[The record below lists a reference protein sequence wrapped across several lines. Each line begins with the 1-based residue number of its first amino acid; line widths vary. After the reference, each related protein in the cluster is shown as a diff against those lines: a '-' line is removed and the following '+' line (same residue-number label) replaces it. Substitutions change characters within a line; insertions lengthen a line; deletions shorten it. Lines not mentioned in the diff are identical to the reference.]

1 MRLSPANINGSTVH
15 PKNGGNL
22 EPAKAMARFES
33 APWVDVFE
41 AAYRLSFF

>member
-15 PKNGGNL
+15 KNGGNL

-41 AAYRLSFF
+41 ATYRLSFF